1 MPAAPFCNSRS
12 TLVRHIS
19 STNPFNRLSSCAQVM
34 SEDFKA
40 AQTRVRPSAMR
51 EVALELPRVAW
62 GDVGGLEAIK
72 QRLKE
77 AVEWP
82 QKHPEVLARLGAK
95 VGLKV
100 DPLMILN
107 CSEVHAMLKSQ
118 CRFPGEPTLHGSTC
132 SDTLHALL

>member
-1 MPAAPFCNSRS
+1 M
-12 TLVRHIS
+12 L
-19 STNPFNRLSSCAQVM
+19 
-34 SEDFKA
+34 EDFKA

-82 QKHPEVLARLGAK
+82 QKHPELLARLGAK
-95 VGLKV
+95 VGLKQ
-100 DPLMILN
+100 DPLMLVN
-107 CSEVHAMLKSQ
+107 YSGAHAMLRSQ
-118 CRFPGEPTLHGSTC
+118 CRFP
-132 SDTLHALL
+132 